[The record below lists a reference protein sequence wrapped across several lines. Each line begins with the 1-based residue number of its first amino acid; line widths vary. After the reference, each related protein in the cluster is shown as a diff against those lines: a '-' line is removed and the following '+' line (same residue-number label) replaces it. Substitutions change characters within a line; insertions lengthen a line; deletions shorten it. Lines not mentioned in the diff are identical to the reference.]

1 MTLNKEKPSGNNYF
15 RYTIIFFNFW
25 TFFLCRNA
33 WFLSFPYLSGIRYHF
48 AKFGT
53 TGSTP
58 QISLWG
64 ETGFFFFF
72 FHYEELY
79 YDSDSDSR
87 LRHKT
92 FLRLQ
97 RLRHQVGLQSSN
109 HPTVSVHI
117 IRQHRR
123 CKVNSPN
130 SKFRQTK
137 IYIYVYTTVYVQNLI
152 NSY

>member
-72 FHYEELY
+72 FITKNCTTTLIRTLVSGIKRFFGY
-79 YDSDSDSR
+79 SDYGIRSD
-87 LRHKT
+87 
-92 FLRLQ
+92 F
-97 RLRHQVGLQSSN
+97 N
-109 HPTVSVHI
+109 HPI
-117 IRQHRR
+117 IRQYQFTSSGNIVDVKLILRTQNFVKR
-123 CKVNSPN
+123 K
-130 SKFRQTK
+130 
-137 IYIYVYTTVYVQNLI
+137 YIYMYILRCTYKT
-152 NSY
+152 